1 MTSSGVAGGTP
12 DTVPRG
18 VDDLTP
24 EWLTAAYLMVLVLPV
39 VTMVGWQ
46 HLPERSRSLSLEPI
60 ARAIATIDDI
70 AALEVFE

>member
-1 MTSSGVAGGTP
+1 MTSSGVAGGAP

-46 HLPERSRSLSLEPI
+46 HLPERSRPLSLEPI

>member
-1 MTSSGVAGGTP
+1 MTSSGVAGGAP

-46 HLPERSRSLSLEPI
+46 HPPERSRSLSLEPI

>member
-1 MTSSGVAGGTP
+1 MTSSGVAGGAP

-70 AALEVFE
+70 DALEVFE

>member
-1 MTSSGVAGGTP
+1 MTSSGVAGGAP

-24 EWLTAAYLMVLVLPV
+24 EWLTAAYLLVLVLPV

-70 AALEVFE
+70 DALEVFE

>member
-18 VDDLTP
+18 VDDLSP
-24 EWLTAAYLMVLVLPV
+24 EWLTAAYLMVLPV

-60 ARAIATIDDI
+60 ARAIATVDDI
-70 AALEVFE
+70 DALEVFE

>member
-1 MTSSGVAGGTP
+1 MGG
-12 DTVPRG
+12 
-18 VDDLTP
+18 
-24 EWLTAAYLMVLVLPV
+24 YLMVLVLPV

>member
-1 MTSSGVAGGTP
+1 MTSSGVAGGAP

-46 HLPERSRSLSLEPI
+46 HLPERSRSLCLELI

-70 AALEVFE
+70 DALEVFE

>member
-1 MTSSGVAGGTP
+1 MTSSGVAGGAP

-18 VDDLTP
+18 VNDLTP

-70 AALEVFE
+70 DALEVFE

>member
-1 MTSSGVAGGTP
+1 MTSSGVAGGAP

-24 EWLTAAYLMVLVLPV
+24 EWLTAAYLMVLPV
-39 VTMVGWQ
+39 VTLVGWQ
-46 HLPERSRSLSLEPI
+46 DLPERSRSLSLEPI